1 MGRRKYE
8 GKMSLFNFCLKYIT
22 IKHKNVIKMRSLQI
36 IIKFKVEN
44 PQFIFR
50 RTVLDRLASGKY
62 DRKGMMKAIAEEKMK
77 TIMENNE

>member
-1 MGRRKYE
+1 
-8 GKMSLFNFCLKYIT
+8 
-22 IKHKNVIKMRSLQI
+22 MRSLQI

-62 DRKGMMKAIAEEKMK
+62 DRKGMMRAIAEEKMK

>member
-1 MGRRKYE
+1 MCDE
-8 GKMSLFNFCLKYIT
+8 
-22 IKHKNVIKMRSLQI
+22 MRSLQI

-62 DRKGMMKAIAEEKMK
+62 DRKGMMRAIAEEKMK